1 MTDSPRVVGCG
12 EAVLEVPPDAADLVV
27 TVSTDE
33 EVFQR

>member
-12 EAVLEVPPDAADLVV
+12 EPVVEQHRAALG